1 MTFVLWCDSLY
12 LYNLDLQNNKG
23 DKMTISE
30 LSWNKVSFLA
40 KLHLYFKST
49 NNFKIRMQSAN
60 VHEQAEAC
68 SALSSCYYSIV
79 GTGIAHFKNIFRD
92 DWKFFLFPVLTV
104 IWFLTWFPLVLG
116 CYLSLLHF
124 SNQVVKLIGYDTMTV
139 DQLDIRQSIL
149 RLTMRYKEAK
159 SCIHLALEKK
169 PEKPHTRGLLH
180 VGLAEILIKDGDK
193 FSAKFELAHAV
204 TEAKASERDD
214 PRQAVR
220 IYRHCARL
228 YFKLKDGFIVDGELC
243 LHKARA
249 IARRIE
255 AIDQIV
261 KM

>member
-1 MTFVLWCDSLY
+1 MT
-12 LYNLDLQNNKG
+12 
-23 DKMTISE
+23 TSE

-40 KLHLYFKST
+40 KLQLYFKST
-49 NNFKIRMQSAN
+49 NDFKMKVWSAN
-60 VHEQAEAC
+60 ILERAEAY

-116 CYLSLLHF
+116 CYINMLRY

-149 RLTMRYKEAK
+149 RCTFQYKEAK
-159 SCIHLALEKK
+159 SCIYLALKK
-169 PEKPHTRGLLH
+169 NPEKPHTRGLLN
-180 VGLAEILIKDGDK
+180 VGLAEILIKDGDRM
-193 FSAKFELAHAV
+193 SAKFELARAV
-204 TEAKASERDD
+204 TEAKVSEEDN
-214 PRQAVR
+214 PQQAVR

-228 YFKLKDGFIVDGELC
+228 YFRLNDNFIIDGELC
-243 LHKARA
+243 LHKART
-249 IARRIE
+249 IALKIE
-255 AIDQIV
+255 AMDQVI